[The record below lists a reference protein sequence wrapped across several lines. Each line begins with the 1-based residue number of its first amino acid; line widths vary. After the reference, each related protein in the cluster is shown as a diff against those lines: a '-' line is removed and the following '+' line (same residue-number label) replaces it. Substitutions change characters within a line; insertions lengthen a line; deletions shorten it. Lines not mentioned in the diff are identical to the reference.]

1 MTSEPPTEIEATT
14 PQVRPQQFELREI
27 VWIIAGVGVACAVA
41 TPFFR
46 DVTPEKLFTWLMA
59 LAIQFVSFIV
69 AIGWAVIRRRNMLI
83 KAGRCLGQGRSA
95 DYGTLR
101 GMTSWMSR
109 PIATVMIMLMQVG
122 LALLLFSLIGTYQR
136 WNDYFGH
143 VLIGWIGAATLVSLR
158 FGRHFGAV
166 EFFEN
171 GISHIPT
178 AFIPW
183 EQIEVHPDKL
193 RQDVLWLP
201 YFRGK
206 QSVPTSVFKVVVSE
220 GLKRNLLEHYADVA
234 TDSDSMAL
242 SEEPRN
248 T

>member
-1 MTSEPPTEIEATT
+1 MRPEPLSEIESTT

-27 VWIIAGVGVACAVA
+27 AWIIAGVGVACAVA
-41 TPFFR
+41 APFFR
-46 DVTPEKLFTWLMA
+46 DVSPEKSFTWLSA
-59 LAIQFVSFIV
+59 IAIQLASFLV

-83 KAGRCLGQGRSA
+83 KAGRCLGQGLSA

-101 GMTSWMSR
+101 GMASWMSR

-143 VLIGWIGAATLVSLR
+143 VLIGWTGAATLVSLR

-183 EQIEVHPDKL
+183 EQIEVHPDKFQ
-193 RQDVLWLP
+193 QDVVWLS
-201 YFRGK
+201 YFRWK
-206 QSVPTSVFKVVVSE
+206 QSVPTSVFKVVVSDD
-220 GLKRNLLEHYADVA
+220 LKQSLLEHYGEVA
-234 TDSDSMAL
+234 TDSDSMVL
-242 SEEPRN
+242 SE
-248 T
+248 